1 MELDKHGD
9 LTMKNWSESMK
20 HIVFRHKNMGFNAT
34 RRLMRIYT
42 RKHDIMPINTG
53 FNGKNEQ

>member
-1 MELDKHGD
+1 MEHDKHGD
-9 LTMKNWSESMK
+9 LTMKNWAEAMK
-20 HIVFRHKNMGFNAT
+20 HIVFRNKT

-42 RKHDIMPINTG
+42 RKHNIMPINTR